1 MEDINELKEQRSH
14 LLRTN
19 QDIIDRADKE
29 GRAIDDNE
37 QRMFNENERQAGVL
51 ENQIKEIER
60 HNEFKK
66 RAALALAETNKPVTP
81 PNVATAPSMQADD
94 RIPEIT
100 MYRSGGLKAFK
111 REFDAYKSGQWI
123 RATLY
128 GDKRAQSWCREH
140 GVTAEID
147 RKAAAL
153 RAHSEGTNASG
164 GVLVPDAFEQSVID
178 LREQYGVFRR
188 NCKVYPMGS
197 DVLTIARRA
206 TGLTA
211 AFVDE
216 ASSLTESSKTW
227 NPVKL
232 IAKKLG
238 VLAYYSTE
246 LSEDA
251 YISIADD
258 LAQESAYAFALKED
272 QCGFIGDGTSTYG
285 GITGVNTKLEDTSGG
300 QLAGAVDAGATVDS
314 LGEVTAAVLA
324 KLLAALPQYAQNG
337 AKFFCSQAAFSLI
350 FERLAVS
357 AGGNTMSI
365 INGSYTPSYLGHPI
379 EISQTLFAD
388 SGATAGNNKIML
400 MYGNLML
407 AAAMGDRRGIR
418 YGESEHIKFVED
430 QIAIKATE
438 RFDINVHDVGDTTT
452 AGPIVGLMGQTS

>member
-1 MEDINELKEQRSH
+1 MDDINELKDQRSH

-19 QDIIDRADKE
+19 QDIVDRADKE
-29 GRAIDDNE
+29 GRPIDDNE
-37 QRMFNENERQAGVL
+37 QRLFNENEHQSDVL
-51 ENQIKEIER
+51 KKKIEEIER

-66 RAALALAETNKPVTP
+66 RAAVALDETTKP
-81 PNVATAPSMQADD
+81 APVPKQKGTSLNSDDD
-94 RIPEIT
+94 RIPEIC
-100 MYRSGGLKAFK
+100 MYRAGNLKAFK
-111 REFDAYKSGQWI
+111 RDYDAYKSGQWI

-128 GDKRAQSWCREH
+128 GDKRAQAWCREH
-140 GVTAEID
+140 GVTAEMD
-147 RKAAAL
+147 RKASNL
-153 RAHSEGTNASG
+153 RSHAEGTNAAG
-164 GVLVPDAFEQSVID
+164 GVLVPDAFEQTVID
-178 LREQYGVFRR
+178 LRETYGVFRR

-197 DVLTIARRA
+197 DVLNIARRA
-206 TGLTA
+206 SGLTA
-211 AFVDE
+211 SFVE
-216 ASSLTESSKTW
+216 EETALTESSKTW

-232 IAKKLG
+232 VAKKLG

-272 QCGFIGDGTSTYG
+272 QCGFIGTGTSTYG
-285 GITGVNTKLEDTSGG
+285 GITGVNAKLEDTTGG
-300 QLAGAVDAGATVDS
+300 QLAGAIDAGSGIDS

-324 KLLAALPQYAQNG
+324 KLIAALPQYAQAG
-337 AKFFCSQAAFSLI
+337 AKFYCSQAAFSLI

-357 AGGNTMSI
+357 AGGNTMAI

-379 EISQTLFAD
+379 EISQTLFSN

-418 YGESEHIKFVED
+418 YGQSEHIKFVED

-452 AGPIVGLMGQTS
+452 AGPIVGLMGET